1 MLTDSAPKPLFLLVA
16 TDPTRRNG
24 TAVKARELAAHRLA
38 AGLWPLYARTPNR
51 KALVPG
57 AAVAFYLG
65 GTGAEGGCVVAV
77 ARVADKRTNR
87 SGRRIDPPGCGT
99 EPPDQLLVL
108 VAVRWLAPPVRLK
121 DAMQAAGHPV
131 KNLGNMLQGGCRAFT
146 DTALATLILGPTTP
160 GAEEAGACVASS
172 ARLGPPG

>member
-1 MLTDSAPKPLFLLVA
+1 MLTDGTPEPLFLLVA

-24 TAVKARELAAHRLA
+24 TAGRARELAAHRLA

-65 GTGAEGGCVVAV
+65 GTGAEGGCVVAA

-108 VAVRWLAPPVRLK
+108 TDTRWLDPPVRLK
-121 DAMQAAGHPV
+121 TVMVAAGLDV

-146 DTALATLILGPTTP
+146 DPALTTRITGDIAASAGHPLAASEEP
-160 GAEEAGACVASS
+160 G
-172 ARLGPPG
+172 RTP